1 MPGIQ
6 QSIYIPCDISGRP
19 GFDFAN
25 VLLADSDAPINSA
38 DAGIVPDTYYDDMLA
53 YAGQINGNIMV
64 VIVCLGVLFGAM
76 LAQAFNFWKW

>member
-25 VLLADSDAPINSA
+25 VLLADADAPVDSA
-38 DAGIVPDTYYDDMLA
+38 DTGIAPDGFYADMIECA
-53 YAGQINGNIMV
+53 QGINCNLMV
-64 VIVCLGVLFGAM
+64 LIVCLGVLFGAM